1 MHRPHRDPRG
11 QAAVEFALV
20 APLLAA
26 SAVVVLVVLHFCLAT
41 LRLDDLAR
49 RTARIAA
56 VAEHPDAAAS
66 AAVPRDTRVSVTLD
80 DTTGLVTVTLTR
92 PWTTSVPL
100 LGRWVRLPDMTA
112 EATTVQEPPLVIG

>member
-1 MHRPHRDPRG
+1 MRRPHRDRSG

-20 APLLAA
+20 APLLAVA
-26 SAVVVLVVLHFCLAT
+26 MVLVLVVLHFCLAT

-56 VAEHPDAAAS
+56 AAAHPDSAAAW
-66 AAVPRDTRVSVTLD
+66 AVPPGTRVSVTLD

-92 PWTTSVPL
+92 PWTASVPL
-100 LGRWVRLPDMTA
+100 VGRWVRFPDMTA
-112 EATTVQEPPLVIG
+112 AATTVREPPLVIG